1 MPVVKALWSTLKE
14 LLELLPGDARAF
26 LIRYSVSSSALA
38 LIDILALGL
47 LALMMAPLASN
58 QPVRLPIIGVVPPDN
73 VIWVLAG
80 ACALMVLK
88 SLIALAQQWY
98 VTRRMAHFELAIG
111 DRLFSAYI
119 RAPWLERMKRNSAEL
134 VRMADVGIANTTSGL
149 LLPVASLPSQVVT
162 FFSVL
167 VVLFVAQPM
176 IAVATIVYLGIVA
189 ALLYG
194 WVSRRAVKNGRM
206 NRDFSFRT
214 ATLMTEMVQA
224 LKEITLRDKASEVAA
239 LVNQNRA
246 VAVKA
251 RATIGFL
258 GAIPKFVIDSAVII
272 GFLIIGGVGFL
283 TGGLSG
289 AFSSIALFGIASFRM
304 VPSMLQFQGVMTSTA
319 STLPH
324 ARAVI
329 RDIKA
334 AEGYIRKAEVI
345 GDGALQ
351 EHPVE
356 LVFEDV
362 AFTYPGSDEPALRDV
377 NLRIPLGSHI
387 AFVGAS
393 GAGKSTMVDL
403 ILGLLTT
410 RSGRI
415 RLDDTDL
422 ADVLGAW
429 RRRVGYVPQDV
440 ALFDGT
446 VGQNIA
452 LTWSEEYD
460 RDAAWRAANGAQ
472 LDSVVRARAGELDAQ
487 IGERGLALSGGQRQ
501 RLGIARALYTDPV
514 VLVMDEATSA
524 LDTQTE
530 DAVTSAIRELRGAV
544 TVITVAHRLATV
556 RDADIVCFFAG
567 GRIVAQGTFDEVVAA
582 EPEFAAQARLAGL
595 A

>member
-1 MPVVKALWSTLKE
+1 MKALWVTLKE
-14 LLELLPGDARAF
+14 LLELLPGDARSF
-26 LIRYSVSSSALA
+26 LIRYSLSSSALA
-38 LIDILALGL
+38 LLDILALGL
-47 LALMMAPLASN
+47 LALMLAPLASN
-58 QPVRLPIIGVVPPDN
+58 QQVRLPLLGEIAAENVV
-73 VIWVLAG
+73 WVLVT
-80 ACALMVLK
+80 ACALMVIK
-88 SLIALAQQWY
+88 SLIALVQQWY

-162 FFSVL
+162 FCS
-167 VVLFVAQPM
+167 VLFVLFAAQPL
-176 IAVATIVYLGIVA
+176 IAVATVLYLGVVA
-189 ALLYG
+189 GLLYG

-224 LKEITLRDKASEVAA
+224 LKEITLRDKAGEVAA
-239 LVNQNRA
+239 LVNQNRS

-272 GFLIIGGVGFL
+272 GFLIIGAVGYA
-283 TGGLSG
+283 TGGLPG

-334 AEGYIRKAEVI
+334 AEGYISAAEVI
-345 GDGALQ
+345 GDGELN

-356 LVFEDV
+356 LVLDNV
-362 AFTYPGSDEPALRDV
+362 AFTYPGAETPALSGV
-377 NLRIPLGSHI
+377 SLKIPLGTHV
-387 AFVGAS
+387 AFVGSS

-403 ILGLLTT
+403 ILGLLTPT
-410 RSGRI
+410 AGEI

-422 ADVLGAW
+422 SEVLGAW

-446 VGQNIA
+446 VGQNVA
-452 LTWSEEYD
+452 LSWSEEYSRED
-460 RDAAWRAANGAQ
+460 AWRAVKGAQ
-472 LDSVVRARAGELDAQ
+472 LDTVVRARPGELDAP

-530 DAVTSAIRELRGAV
+530 EAVTSAISRLRGSV
-544 TVITVAHRLATV
+544 TVITVAHRLSTI
-556 RDADIVCFFAG
+556 READIVCFFAN
-567 GRIVAQGTFDEVVAA
+567 GRIAAQGTFDEVVAA
-582 EPEFAAQARLAGL
+582 EPEFAVQARLAGL

>member
-1 MPVVKALWSTLKE
+1 MKALWVTLKE
-14 LLELLPGDARAF
+14 LLELLPGDARSF
-26 LIRYSVSSSALA
+26 LVRYSVSSSALA
-38 LIDILALGL
+38 LLDILALGL
-47 LALMMAPLASN
+47 LALMLAPLASN
-58 QPVRLPIIGVVPPDN
+58 QPVRLPLIGEIPTDGVV
-73 VIWVLAG
+73 WVLVT
-80 ACALMVLK
+80 ACTLMVVK

-98 VTRRMAHFELAIG
+98 VTRRMAQFELAIG
-111 DRLFSAYI
+111 DRLFNAYI

-162 FFSVL
+162 FCSVL

-176 IAVATIVYLGIVA
+176 IAVATILYLGLVA

-224 LKEITLRDKASEVAA
+224 LKEITLRDKAGEVAA
-239 LVNQNRA
+239 LVNQNRS

-272 GFLIIGGVGFL
+272 GFLIIGGVGFA
-283 TGGLSG
+283 TGGLPG

-334 AEGYIRKAEVI
+334 AEAYTATAEII
-345 GDGALQ
+345 GDGELT
-351 EHPVE
+351 EHPTE
-356 LVFEDV
+356 LVFDDV
-362 AFTYPGSDEPALRDV
+362 AFTYPNSDEPALADV
-377 NLRIPLGSHI
+377 NLRIKLGTHI

-403 ILGLLTT
+403 ILGLLTPT
-410 RSGRI
+410 SGAI
-415 RLDDTDL
+415 LLDDTNL
-422 ADVLGAW
+422 SDVLGSW

-446 VGQNIA
+446 VGQNVA

-460 RDAAWRAANGAQ
+460 RDAAWRAVHGAQ
-472 LDSVVRARAGELDAQ
+472 LDGVVRARAGELDAA
-487 IGERGLALSGGQRQ
+487 IGERGLAFSGGQRQ

-524 LDTQTE
+524 LDTRTE
-530 DAVTSAIRELRGAV
+530 EAVTTAIGELRGSV
-544 TVITVAHRLATV
+544 TVITVAHRLSTV
-556 RDADIVCFFAG
+556 RDADMVCFFAD
-567 GRIVAQGTFDEVVAA
+567 GRIAAQGTFDEVVTAQ
-582 EPEFAAQARLAGL
+582 PEFAAQARLAGL